1 MAISNGYATLADVKA
16 ALRIPTGDTQDD
28 SLLEISIEAASRQID
43 GFCERVFTQS
53 TATRIYRPTDVFTV
67 DIDDLQSLT
76 FLKTDSDGSGVFST
90 TWSATDYQLNP
101 LNGISGGIR
110 SPYTQIRAVGE
121 YLFPIYEPQN
131 VNSNEASVQI
141 AGVWGF
147 ATIPTAIKQATII
160 LSMRQFKRYDSP
172 TGVMGFGDL
181 GVMRV
186 GAVDPDISALLMP
199 FRRMFLA

>member
-1 MAISNGYATLADVKA
+1 MAISNGYATLSDVKA
-16 ALRIPTGDTQDD
+16 ALRITDTVDD
-28 SLLEISIEAASRQID
+28 ALLEISIEAASRQID
-43 GFCERVFTQS
+43 GFCERVFTQA
-53 TATRIYRPTDVFTV
+53 TATRIYRPTDAFTV
-67 DIDDLQSLT
+67 DIDDLQTLT
-76 FLKTDSDGSGVFST
+76 TLKTDSNGNGTFDI

-110 SPYTQIRAVGE
+110 SPFTQIKATGQ
-121 YLFPIYEPQN
+121 YLFPIYEPRN
-131 VNSNEASVQI
+131 VNANEASVQI

-147 ATIPTAIKQATII
+147 STIPTAIRQATII

-186 GAVDPDISALLMP
+186 GAVDPDIQALLQP
-199 FRRMFLA
+199 FRRMFVA

>member
-16 ALRIPTGDTQDD
+16 ALRIPSNDTVDD

-67 DIDDLQSLT
+67 DIDDLQSIT

-110 SPYTQIRAVGE
+110 SPYTQIRAVGQ

-141 AGVWGF
+141 QGVWGF
-147 ATIPTAIKQATII
+147 STIPTAIKQATII

-186 GAVDPDISALLMP
+186 GAVDPDIQALLMP

>member
-67 DIDDLQSLT
+67 DIDDLQTLT

-160 LSMRQFKRYDSP
+160 LSVRQFKRYDSP

-186 GAVDPDISALLMP
+186 GAVDPDISALLQP

>member
-67 DIDDLQSLT
+67 DIDDLQTLT

>member
-16 ALRIPTGDTQDD
+16 ALRIPSADTVDD

-110 SPYTQIRAVGE
+110 SPYTQIRAVGQ

-141 AGVWGF
+141 QGVWGF
-147 ATIPTAIKQATII
+147 STIPTAIKQATII

-186 GAVDPDISALLMP
+186 GAVDPDIQALLMP

>member
-1 MAISNGYATLADVKA
+1 LITNGYATLADVKA

-67 DIDDLQSLT
+67 DIDDLQTLT